1 MRTVAV
7 VGLGFMGGSLAAA
20 LHASNQ
26 DQKVI
31 GIEPAQSSA
40 ELALQRGLVDEIVE
54 EVPLNVDFVA
64 LCVPSDTV
72 APWALKLI
80 DHSATVVDI
89 GSVKGHIVRQLE
101 QDNGGLPA
109 NFVPCHPIAG
119 SEKSGPGAA
128 DARLFTDRLVVMTP
142 VPATSKD
149 ALASAKQ
156 FWQDVGAQTVQLS
169 ADAHDEVLA
178 TTSHLPHL
186 LAFAFMLQTSPN
198 QLEFAGGGFRD
209 FTRIAAANPELWWR
223 IFQLNRDELM
233 ASAKRFSGQL
243 ESLIETIC
251 DNDMAEGITKIQAA
265 AELRKRLDH
274 DSRS

>member
-20 LHASNQ
+20 LQASSQ
-26 DQKVI
+26 EQTVI
-31 GIEPAQSSA
+31 GIEPARGSA
-40 ELALQRGLVDEIVE
+40 ELALQRGLVDELVDD
-54 EVPLNVDFVA
+54 VPQSVDFVA

-72 APWALKLI
+72 TSWALKLAR
-80 DHSATVVDI
+80 HSATVVDI

-101 QDNGGLPA
+101 RDNGALPA

-119 SEKSGPGAA
+119 SEKSGPDAA
-128 DARLFTDRLVVMTP
+128 DAQLFNNRLVVMTP
-142 VPATSKD
+142 VAATSMD

-156 FWQDVGAQTVQLS
+156 FWQDVGAQTLQLS

-186 LAFAFMLQTSPN
+186 LAFAFMLQTRPD
-198 QLEFAGGGFRD
+198 QLDFAGGGFRD

-223 IFQLNRDELM
+223 IFQLNRDELL

-243 ESLIETIC
+243 EGLIETIF
-251 DNDMAEGITKIQAA
+251 DNDMDAGIAKIQAA